1 KRRRWCSRTTA
12 ARRRCRTCSSPGA
25 RSAPTRRGSRA
36 GRPTAAASTGS
47 AASSWRRRPVVSSEP
62 GLAIPSRVASA
73 SRQVSRLDEAES
85 IAFFGLTGFERVLKT
100 TVSLCPE
107 CLAHVP
113 AIVFTRGG
121 RVLVAKSCAA
131 HGRSEAVLENDER
144 FYFLSNKDRSGRRF
158 ADDRVMTIPE
168 YGGCCGPGSSG
179 CGPAVETGFGPY
191 TGQTANKTCTL
202 LVEITNACNLACP
215 VCYSDARGD
224 RKMPRADFQRY
235 IDRLLETKGGL
246 DSVQL

>member
-1 KRRRWCSRTTA
+1 
-12 ARRRCRTCSSPGA
+12 
-25 RSAPTRRGSRA
+25 
-36 GRPTAAASTGS
+36 
-47 AASSWRRRPVVSSEP
+47 VSSEP

-158 ADDRVMTIPE
+158 AEP
-168 YGGCCGPGSSG
+168 
-179 CGPAVETGFGPY
+179 PAEP
-191 TGQTANKTCTL
+191 
-202 LVEITNACNLACP
+202 
-215 VCYSDARGD
+215 GD
-224 RKMPRADFQRY
+224 RRVPPPGVAVHRVCPETDNCRRVPR
-235 IDRLLETKGGL
+235 
-246 DSVQL
+246 